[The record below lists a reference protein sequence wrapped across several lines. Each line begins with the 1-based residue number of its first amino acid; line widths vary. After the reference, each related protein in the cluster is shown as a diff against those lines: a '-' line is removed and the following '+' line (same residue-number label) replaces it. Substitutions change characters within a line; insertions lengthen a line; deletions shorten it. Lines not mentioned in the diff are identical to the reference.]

1 MHAFNFYWME
11 LQRYVAERW
20 MLMIYGEILYVE
32 EFQYFEQHFVFS
44 WSFYGLKF
52 TKWDNQLR

>member
-44 WSFYGLKF
+44 
-52 TKWDNQLR
+52 